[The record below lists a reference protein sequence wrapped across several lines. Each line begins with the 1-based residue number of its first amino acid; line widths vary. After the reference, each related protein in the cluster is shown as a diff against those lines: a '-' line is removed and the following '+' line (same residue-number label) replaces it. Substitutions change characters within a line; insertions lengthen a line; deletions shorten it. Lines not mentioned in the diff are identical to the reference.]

1 MIKNVAVIIA
11 IPFALIM
18 SSCCTRTSWGTCVQ
32 PQSCKPIIAYSGHSF
47 KIGEATIPI
56 GGQTVNIKGV
66 EWDTKTLQ
74 QAAAVSQAMD
84 IQRVQQCQ
92 NLNSGLATLSY
103 EEYTAERRRMLEN
116 QDKLNQLAYLII
128 LGKESA
134 VEKWIDSY
142 SASAPRGVAAASG
155 SSRTF
160 DPRKPLVEV
169 SVLKK

>member
-1 MIKNVAVIIA
+1 M
-11 IPFALIM
+11 
-18 SSCCTRTSWGTCVQ
+18 
-32 PQSCKPIIAYSGHSF
+32 
-47 KIGEATIPI
+47 
-56 GGQTVNIKGV
+56 NIKGV

-92 NLNSGLATLSY
+92 NLNSGLGTLSY
-103 EEYTAERRRMLEN
+103 EEYTAERKKMLEN

-142 SASAPRGVAAASG
+142 SAAPPKGVPAAMGAT
-155 SSRTF
+155 RRF
-160 DPRKPLVEV
+160 DPRKPLLEV